1 VQERINSAREQCAA
15 LQDTLDAWIAAGR
28 DLDAIACWWIQ
39 DQQGK
44 SERPAKLR
52 RRKSKDGSQRMQGL
66 RKRCLLFLES
76 QVGSTG
82 FDVKEIGKAL
92 QYFAL
97 EQSAAWISNLKS
109 ERKAREL
116 KSLARWYWEG
126 CKLSAEGMRS
136 IKAIHSALADAKWNL
151 SAKQIRETVDS
162 IIGRVAKPVNL
173 ARKAA
178 QAFFDAIEGTDRQD
192 AAERS
197 AVLSWLA
204 VLLRESPV
212 AAEVLTTAVET
223 HLDELAAAE
232 KVSKAA

>member
-1 VQERINSAREQCAA
+1 
-15 LQDTLDAWIAAGR
+15 
-28 DLDAIACWWIQ
+28 
-39 DQQGK
+39 
-44 SERPAKLR
+44 
-52 RRKSKDGSQRMQGL
+52 
-66 RKRCLLFLES
+66 
-76 QVGSTG
+76 
-82 FDVKEIGKAL
+82 
-92 QYFAL
+92 
-97 EQSAAWISNLKS
+97 
-109 ERKAREL
+109 
-116 KSLARWYWEG
+116 
-126 CKLSAEGMRS
+126 MRS

-204 VLLRESPV
+204 VLLRESPI

-232 KVSKAA
+232 KVSKVA